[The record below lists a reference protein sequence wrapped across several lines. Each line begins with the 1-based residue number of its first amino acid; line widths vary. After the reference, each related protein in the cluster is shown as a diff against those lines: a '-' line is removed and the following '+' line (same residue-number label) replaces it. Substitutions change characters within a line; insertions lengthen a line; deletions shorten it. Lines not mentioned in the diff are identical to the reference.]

1 MKRIVESYKRKL
13 ANEEGW
19 VLKRGAQ
26 LRIALCYPNVYSIGM
41 ANLGFQAM
49 YEIFNRIPDVS
60 CERGFLPETV
70 QLGHSGKGSGYDQAL
85 PHGRASDTRPL
96 DEMGEYERTRA
107 PLLSLE
113 SQTKLRDFDVIAFSI
128 SFETDYVNM
137 ARMLQMS
144 GVPVWSKD
152 RTKHDPLIVM
162 GGASSFLNPEPIAEF
177 TDVIGVGE
185 GEILGPKLID
195 VLLENGTKEETLL
208 ALARQG
214 RGFYVPSLY
223 DVSYHDDGTVA
234 AYTPLEESVPL
245 RVGRAV
251 SAENPKEGS
260 LRRAIRLGQTE
271 IVAQLKRDEVF

>member
-1 MKRIVESYKRKL
+1 MKQIIESYKRKL
-13 ANEEGW
+13 AGEEGW
-19 VLKRGAQ
+19 ILKRGAN

-49 YEIFNRIPDVS
+49 YEIFNRIPEVS
-60 CERGFLPETV
+60 CERAFLPDNV
-70 QLGHSGKGSGYDQAL
+70 SSARSSKGSGYGQAADRVRSPRASKGSVNNLAL
-85 PHGRASDTRPL
+85 PNGRASDIL
-96 DEMGEYERTRA
+96 DEIGEYERTRT

-113 SQTKLRDFDVIAFSI
+113 SQTELRDFDVIAFSI

-144 GVPVWSKD
+144 GVPVWAKD

-185 GEILGPKLID
+185 GEILGPKLVD
-195 VLLENGTKEETLL
+195 VILEHETKDEVLL
-208 ALARQG
+208 ALAQQG

-223 DVSYHDDGTVA
+223 D
-234 AYTPLEESVPL
+234 
-245 RVGRAV
+245 
-251 SAENPKEGS
+251 
-260 LRRAIRLGQTE
+260 
-271 IVAQLKRDEVF
+271 